1 MSTQAVN
8 LLTNQWRLRLSSQLQ
23 VYQYEVVV
31 HPDTMSDAFIMQGIF
46 KVIRRKVDAILGVWC
61 TSGRSVY
68 TTSDIDDSLM
78 IEADFRGIKYQ
89 VVINAESKRLISGKN
104 LTTFKGEDNAMIH
117 TLLNIIVKQAFRETN
132 LRQIGKQPRFFDV
145 SKAFEIEGSGLQA
158 CPGFRASA
166 YNYTSGL
173 TIVIDNINKFI
184 SNKTCLERINE
195 ILEDPSVR
203 DKQSRILHE
212 FQFKTVIGAYGHKK
226 TYFVEDIDF
235 KRNPVNVRFETH
247 DGKKMS
253 IAEYFVKTYDMKVTD
268 MKQPLFIVKING
280 KDCHIPPEF
289 CTIDGVPQAIR
300 EDPRRMR
307 DVLASCRKN
316 PAQKF
321 KAIQDFSKE
330 LFSQKAL
337 RDWGIIIEEQPLEV
351 QSHILPTPTMELAN
365 GKQAQIDERSLKNLP
380 IQNPSEALCH
390 EQWAI
395 LYERRHYTQA
405 NELFNTL
412 HQASIKLGIQ
422 VEEPSWV
429 EVEKIDDPYQV
440 ERGLRAL
447 IECKKPPQI
456 VVVMLPQERFYK
468 QIKHVCYSLNLISQC
483 LTYKNFGKGMNLS
496 VASNVLRQINSK
508 LGGDLF
514 NLKFAKELTG
524 NTMLI
529 GIDVCHSGPQSIVGF
544 CASVNR

>member
-1 MSTQAVN
+1 MHHSGSLSTQAVN

-31 HPDTMSDAFIMQGIF
+31 HPDSMSDAFIMQGIF

-89 VVINAESKRLISGKN
+89 VVINADSKRLISGKN

-195 ILEDPSVR
+195 ILEDHGVR

-247 DGKKMS
+247 DGKKVS
-253 IAEYFVKTYDMKVTD
+253 IAEYFLKTYDMKVTD

-321 KAIQDFSKE
+321 KAI
-330 LFSQKAL
+330 
-337 RDWGIIIEEQPLEV
+337 
-351 QSHILPTPTMELAN
+351 
-365 GKQAQIDERSLKNLP
+365 
-380 IQNPSEALCH
+380 
-390 EQWAI
+390 
-395 LYERRHYTQA
+395 
-405 NELFNTL
+405 
-412 HQASIKLGIQ
+412 
-422 VEEPSWV
+422 
-429 EVEKIDDPYQV
+429 
-440 ERGLRAL
+440 
-447 IECKKPPQI
+447 
-456 VVVMLPQERFYK
+456 
-468 QIKHVCYSLNLISQC
+468 
-483 LTYKNFGKGMNLS
+483 
-496 VASNVLRQINSK
+496 
-508 LGGDLF
+508 
-514 NLKFAKELTG
+514 
-524 NTMLI
+524 
-529 GIDVCHSGPQSIVGF
+529 
-544 CASVNR
+544 

>member
-1 MSTQAVN
+1 M
-8 LLTNQWRLRLSSQLQ
+8 
-23 VYQYEVVV
+23 
-31 HPDTMSDAFIMQGIF
+31 
-46 KVIRRKVDAILGVWC
+46 
-61 TSGRSVY
+61 
-68 TTSDIDDSLM
+68 
-78 IEADFRGIKYQ
+78 
-89 VVINAESKRLISGKN
+89 
-104 LTTFKGEDNAMIH
+104 
-117 TLLNIIVKQAFRETN
+117 
-132 LRQIGKQPRFFDV
+132 

-195 ILEDPSVR
+195 IMEDPQVR
-203 DKQSRILHE
+203 DKISKILHE

-235 KRNPVNVRFETH
+235 KKNPVNMRFETH

-253 IAEYFVKTYDMKVTD
+253 IAEYFMKTYDMKVTD

-337 RDWGIIIEEQPLEV
+337 REWGIIIEEEPLEV
-351 QSHILPTPTMELAN
+351 QSHILPMPTMELSN
-365 GKQAQIDERSLKNLP
+365 GKATPCD
-380 IQNPSEALCH
+380 
-390 EQWAI
+390 
-395 LYERRHYTQA
+395 
-405 NELFNTL
+405 
-412 HQASIKLGIQ
+412 
-422 VEEPSWV
+422 
-429 EVEKIDDPYQV
+429 
-440 ERGLRAL
+440 
-447 IECKKPPQI
+447 
-456 VVVMLPQERFYK
+456 
-468 QIKHVCYSLNLISQC
+468 
-483 LTYKNFGKGMNLS
+483 
-496 VASNVLRQINSK
+496 
-508 LGGDLF
+508 
-514 NLKFAKELTG
+514 
-524 NTMLI
+524 
-529 GIDVCHSGPQSIVGF
+529 
-544 CASVNR
+544 